1 MPPPT
6 FPRLPLIAP
15 ALAALTWP
23 RVAVEA
29 YISRVAVEAY
39 YFPAETLR
47 DRGRARTLQTNIK
60 EQGRNLLPVI
70 SECGKQQREVLKQLG
85 RFVELHQ
92 DWKTQPAAGVV
103 EEEVFQWGEVEGK
116 SLKQLQDIAKC
127 YINKLG
133 L

>member
-1 MPPPT
+1 MPPLT

-47 DRGRARTLQTNIK
+47 DRGPGQNSANQPSSNYHKHIFDMVFLLILKKKHFRIF
-60 EQGRNLLPVI
+60 GRDLNGFHALIIGMRLI
-70 SECGKQQREVLKQLG
+70 
-85 RFVELHQ
+85 
-92 DWKTQPAAGVV
+92 
-103 EEEVFQWGEVEGK
+103 
-116 SLKQLQDIAKC
+116 I
-127 YINKLG
+127 
-133 L
+133 